1 MGGWDQSIDRLGF
14 ASFSFPPPRFSCFG
28 LVWFVLVLQCKVRPL
43 DTTLSPA
50 IPFRLCLCSWSS
62 PFPLS
67 RAGFVLSDSSLH
79 FPLVAFSSFG
89 MLLVL
94 GGFTLQPLCRS
105 RGEDVQEGFALGT
118 SCLLLRQLASV
129 GYEAVLFTRIDE
141 IDGLGHGQSA
151 VEDSVPC
158 GISSL
163 FIFFFS
169 CGSSRLA
176 YSTLLA
182 WLGSVRYGLA
192 SGCLARLGFAY
203 LSCLFGWTILL
214 LEPRIHTLIHTCL
227 YSH

>member
-50 IPFRLCLCSWSS
+50 IPFRLCLCSWPS

-158 GISSL
+158 GISS
-163 FIFFFS
+163 FFVYFFLLLWFL
-169 CGSSRLA
+169 SSGLLDA
-176 YSTLLA
+176 LSLA
-182 WLGSVRYGLA
+182 WFGSVWFGLWLLGSVGV
-192 SGCLARLGFAY
+192 CLPFLSVRLDDTTA
-203 LSCLFGWTILL
+203 
-214 LEPRIHTLIHTCL
+214 
-227 YSH
+227 